1 VGLKR
6 MLPARTGDTDSE
18 QEAAGATII
27 PEPGSLIADLLD
39 MDLELFFQEDR
50 EELLLKTYLEVART
64 SCLLEGFLNPTVFL
78 KTYLA
83 WEEQLMLGMFHP
95 SRVGSL
101 LRRGK
106 NWRSQSLGHSGATSS
121 TWR

>member
-1 VGLKR
+1 

-50 EELLLKTYLEVART
+50 EELLLQTYLEVAWT
-64 SCLLEGFLNPTVFL
+64 SCLLEDLLSQLLLQLPTVFL
-78 KTYLA
+78 ETSLL
-83 WEEQLMLGMFHP
+83 WEELLLLGMFHP
-95 SRVGSL
+95 SRSGSL
-101 LRRGK
+101 LRRGRG
-106 NWRSQSLGHSGATSS
+106 WRSQAPGH
-121 TWR
+121 